1 MHAVQAEGLQGDAFT
16 NMFTMM
22 QSLLA
27 IGNAHQPQEPFSWN
41 QINDTFGWTTERH
54 TPVKLL

>member
-41 QINDTFGWTTERH
+41 QINDTFGWTTEHH
-54 TPVKLL
+54 TFVKLL